1 MKKKTVAALCATVL
15 AMSALVGCGGSS
27 GAASSEPAAEAE
39 APAEETPAEEAAP
52 AEQAEADVVEET
64 ADAAADG
71 AGFTEYP
78 IFEDE
83 KVGFMNVSAVFFQA
97 VPMTAG
103 ATIKEQKAEDYDIH
117 LEADISALENTLGY
131 EKGSWVPYLTVD
143 YKVAAG
149 NEVKA
154 EGTFMEMAASDG
166 PHYGANIKL
175 PDAGKYELTIT
186 THSPADNDYLIHSDA
201 LTGPGGK
208 FEDYFKNGE
217 PLSVTK
223 TWDYTGPVKV

>member
-1 MKKKTVAALCATVL
+1 MKKILAIICAAAMAVTATAALA
-15 AMSALVGCGGSS
+15 GCGSNN
-27 GAASSEPAAEAE
+27 ASSSKTESKATESKADESK
-39 APAEETPAEEAAP
+39 AEETKAEESA
-52 AEQAEADVVEET
+52 
-64 ADAAADG
+64 AAADD

-83 KVGFMNVSAVFFQA
+83 TVGFMNVSAVFFQA

-143 YKVAAG
+143 YKVTAG
-149 NEVKA
+149 SETKA

-175 PDAGKYELTIT
+175 PDAGTYELTIT
-186 THSPADNDYLIHSDA
+186 IHSPADNDYLIHSDA
-201 LTGPGGK
+201 LTGPGGT
-208 FEDYFKNGE
+208 FDDYFKNGE

-223 TWDYTGPVKV
+223 TWEYTGPVKV

>member
-1 MKKKTVAALCATVL
+1 MKKILAIICAAAMAVTATTAL
-15 AMSALVGCGGSS
+15 AGCGNNN
-27 GAASSEPAAEAE
+27 ASSSKTESKATESKVAETK
-39 APAEETPAEEAAP
+39 AEETKAEESA
-52 AEQAEADVVEET
+52 
-64 ADAAADG
+64 AAADD

-83 KVGFMNVSAVFFQA
+83 TVGFMNVSAVFFQA

-143 YKVAAG
+143 YKVTAG
-149 NEVKA
+149 SETKA

-175 PDAGKYELTIT
+175 PDAGTYELTIT
-186 THSPADNDYLIHSDA
+186 IHSPADNDYLIHSDA
-201 LTGPGGK
+201 LTGPGGT
-208 FEDYFKNGE
+208 FDDYFKNGE

-223 TWDYTGPVKV
+223 TWEYTGPVKV

>member
-1 MKKKTVAALCATVL
+1 MKKILAIICAAAMAVTATAALT
-15 AMSALVGCGGSS
+15 GCGNN
-27 GAASSEPAAEAE
+27 ASSSSSNASSSSAADSK
-39 APAEETPAEEAAP
+39 AEETKAEETKADD
-52 AEQAEADVVEET
+52 AED
-64 ADAAADG
+64 

-83 KVGFMNVSAVFFQA
+83 QVGFMNVSAVFFQA

-186 THSPADNDYLIHSDA
+186 IHSPADNDYLIHSDA
-201 LTGPGGK
+201 LTGPGGT

-217 PLSVTK
+217 PLTVTK

>member
-1 MKKKTVAALCATVL
+1 MRKILAIICAAAMAVTATTAL
-15 AMSALVGCGGSS
+15 AGCGSNN
-27 GAASSEPAAEAE
+27 ASSSKTESKATESKADETK
-39 APAEETPAEEAAP
+39 AEETKAEESA
-52 AEQAEADVVEET
+52 
-64 ADAAADG
+64 AAADD

-83 KVGFMNVSAVFFQA
+83 TVGFMNVSAVFFQA

-117 LEADISALENTLGY
+117 LEADISALENSLGY

-143 YKVAAG
+143 YKVTAG
-149 NEVKA
+149 SETKA

-175 PDAGKYELTIT
+175 PDAGTYELTIT
-186 THSPADNDYLIHSDA
+186 IHSPADNDYLIHSDA
-201 LTGPGGK
+201 LTGPGGT
-208 FEDYFKNGE
+208 FDDYFKNGE
-217 PLSVTK
+217 PLSITK
-223 TWDYTGPVKV
+223 TWEYTGPVMV

>member
-1 MKKKTVAALCATVL
+1 MKKILAIICAAAMAVTATTAL
-15 AMSALVGCGGSS
+15 AGCGSNN
-27 GAASSEPAAEAE
+27 ASSSKTESKATESKADETK
-39 APAEETPAEEAAP
+39 AEETKAEESA
-52 AEQAEADVVEET
+52 
-64 ADAAADG
+64 AAADD

-83 KVGFMNVSAVFFQA
+83 TVGFMNVSAVFFQA

-143 YKVAAG
+143 YKVTAG
-149 NEVKA
+149 SETKA

-175 PDAGKYELTIT
+175 PDAGTYELTIT
-186 THSPADNDYLIHSDA
+186 IHSPADNDYLIHSDA
-201 LTGPGGK
+201 LTGPGGT
-208 FEDYFKNGE
+208 FDDYFKNGE
-217 PLSVTK
+217 PLSITK
-223 TWDYTGPVKV
+223 TWEYTGPVKV

>member
-1 MKKKTVAALCATVL
+1 MKKILAIICAAAMAVTATAALSGCANSDAGASKADT
-15 AMSALVGCGGSS
+15 SASQKDDTS
-27 GAASSEPAAEAE
+27 KAEDSKAE
-39 APAEETPAEEAAP
+39 
-52 AEQAEADVVEET
+52 DT
-64 ADAAADG
+64 ADDGADD

-83 KVGFMNVSAVFFQA
+83 QVGFMNVSAVFFQA

-131 EKGSWVPYLTVD
+131 ELGSWVPYLTVD
-143 YKVAAG
+143 YKVTDG
-149 NEVKA
+149 KETKA

-175 PDAGKYELTIT
+175 PDAGTYELTIT
-186 THSPADNDYLIHSDA
+186 IHSPADNDYLIHSDA
-201 LTGPGGK
+201 LTGPGGT
-208 FEDYFKNGE
+208 FDDYFKNGE

-223 TWDYTGPVKV
+223 TWEYTGPVKV

>member
-1 MKKKTVAALCATVL
+1 MKKILAIICAAAMAVTATTAL
-15 AMSALVGCGGSS
+15 AGCGSNN
-27 GAASSEPAAEAE
+27 ASSSKTESKATESKADETK
-39 APAEETPAEEAAP
+39 AEETKAEESA
-52 AEQAEADVVEET
+52 
-64 ADAAADG
+64 AAADD

-83 KVGFMNVSAVFFQA
+83 TVGFMNVSAVFFQA

-143 YKVAAG
+143 YKVTAG
-149 NEVKA
+149 SETKA

-175 PDAGKYELTIT
+175 PDAGTYELTIT
-186 THSPADNDYLIHSDA
+186 IHSPADNDYLIHSDA
-201 LTGPGGK
+201 LTGPGGT
-208 FEDYFKNGE
+208 FDDYFTNGE

-223 TWDYTGPVKV
+223 TWEYTGPVKV

>member
-1 MKKKTVAALCATVL
+1 MKKILAIICAAAMAVTAT
-15 AMSALVGCGGSS
+15 SALAGCGSNNTSS
-27 GAASSEPAAEAE
+27 SKTESKATESKAEESKAEA
-39 APAEETPAEEAAP
+39 T
-52 AEQAEADVVEET
+52 QAEADP
-64 ADAAADG
+64 AAADD

-83 KVGFMNVSAVFFQA
+83 TVGFMNVSAVFFQA

-143 YKVAAG
+143 YKVTAG
-149 NEVKA
+149 SEVKA

-175 PDAGKYELTIT
+175 PDAGTYELTIT
-186 THSPADNDYLIHSDA
+186 IHSPADNDYLIHSDA
-201 LTGPGGK
+201 LTGPGGT
-208 FEDYFKNGE
+208 FDDYFKNGE

-223 TWDYTGPVKV
+223 TWEYTGPVKV

>member
-1 MKKKTVAALCATVL
+1 MKKILAIICAAAMAVTATT
-15 AMSALVGCGGSS
+15 ALSGCGSTETSS
-27 GAASSEPAAEAE
+27 SSAAESKAE
-39 APAEETPAEEAAP
+39 DSKAEDTKAEDSAVDD
-52 AEQAEADVVEET
+52 AED
-64 ADAAADG
+64 

-83 KVGFMNVSAVFFQA
+83 EVGFMNVSAVFFQA

-131 EKGSWVPYLTVD
+131 ELGSWVPYLTVD

-149 NEVKA
+149 DEVKA

-175 PDAGKYELTIT
+175 PDAGTYELTIT
-186 THSPADNDYLIHSDA
+186 IHSPADNDYLIHSDA
-201 LTGPGGK
+201 LTGPGGT
-208 FEDYFKNGE
+208 FDDYFKNGE

-223 TWDYTGPVKV
+223 TWEYTGPVKV

>member
-1 MKKKTVAALCATVL
+1 MKKILAIICAAAMAVTATTAL
-15 AMSALVGCGGSS
+15 AGCGSNN
-27 GAASSEPAAEAE
+27 ASSSKTESKATESK
-39 APAEETPAEEAAP
+39 AEETKAEETK
-52 AEQAEADVVEET
+52 AEESA
-64 ADAAADG
+64 AAADD

-83 KVGFMNVSAVFFQA
+83 TVGFMNVSAVFFQA

-143 YKVAAG
+143 YKVTAG
-149 NEVKA
+149 SETKA

-175 PDAGKYELTIT
+175 PDAGTYELTIT
-186 THSPADNDYLIHSDA
+186 IHSPADNDYLIHSDA
-201 LTGPGGK
+201 LTGPGGT
-208 FEDYFKNGE
+208 FDDYFKNGE

-223 TWDYTGPVKV
+223 TWEYTGPVKV

>member
-1 MKKKTVAALCATVL
+1 MKKILAIICAAAMAVTATAAL
-15 AMSALVGCGGSS
+15 SGCGSTETSS
-27 GAASSEPAAEAE
+27 DTSSAAESKAE
-39 APAEETPAEEAAP
+39 DSKAEETKAE
-52 AEQAEADVVEET
+52 DS
-64 ADAAADG
+64 AADDAED

-83 KVGFMNVSAVFFQA
+83 EVGFMNVSAVFFQA

-131 EKGSWVPYLTVD
+131 ELGSWVPYLTVD

-149 NEVKA
+149 DEVKA

-175 PDAGKYELTIT
+175 PDAGTYELTIT
-186 THSPADNDYLIHSDA
+186 IHSPADNDYLIHSDA
-201 LTGPGGK
+201 LTGPGGT
-208 FEDYFKNGE
+208 FDDYFKNGE

-223 TWDYTGPVKV
+223 TWEYTGPVKV

>member
-1 MKKKTVAALCATVL
+1 MKKILAIICAAAMAVTATAALA
-15 AMSALVGCGGSS
+15 GCGSNN
-27 GAASSEPAAEAE
+27 ASSSKTESKATESKADESK
-39 APAEETPAEEAAP
+39 AEETKAEESA
-52 AEQAEADVVEET
+52 
-64 ADAAADG
+64 AAADD

-83 KVGFMNVSAVFFQA
+83 TVGFMNVSAVFFQA
-97 VPMTAG
+97 VSMTAG

-143 YKVAAG
+143 YKVTAG
-149 NEVKA
+149 SETKA

-175 PDAGKYELTIT
+175 PDAGTYELTIT
-186 THSPADNDYLIHSDA
+186 IHSPADNDYLIHSDA
-201 LTGPGGK
+201 LTGPGGT
-208 FEDYFKNGE
+208 FDDYFKNGE

-223 TWDYTGPVKV
+223 TWEYTGPVKV

>member
-1 MKKKTVAALCATVL
+1 MKKILAILCAAAMAVTATAALA
-15 AMSALVGCGGSS
+15 GCGNSTSS
-27 GAASSEPAAEAE
+27 SSSKADSSAAESKDEESKAE
-39 APAEETPAEEAAP
+39 DAKAE
-52 AEQAEADVVEET
+52 DT
-64 ADAAADG
+64 ADAEEDP
-71 AGFTEYP
+71 GFKEYP

-83 KVGFMNVSAVFFQA
+83 EVGFMNVSAVFFQA

-149 NEVKA
+149 DEVKA

-175 PDAGKYELTIT
+175 PDAGTYELTIT
-186 THSPADNDYLIHSDA
+186 IHSPADNDYLIHSDA
-201 LTGPGGK
+201 LTGPGGT
-208 FEDYFKNGE
+208 FDDYFKNGE

-223 TWDYTGPVKV
+223 TWEYTGPVKV

>member
-1 MKKKTVAALCATVL
+1 MKKILAIICAAAMAVTATAALA
-15 AMSALVGCGGSS
+15 GCGSNNTSS
-27 GAASSEPAAEAE
+27 SKTESKATESKAEESKAEA
-39 APAEETPAEEAAP
+39 T
-52 AEQAEADVVEET
+52 QAEADP
-64 ADAAADG
+64 AAADD

-83 KVGFMNVSAVFFQA
+83 TVGFMNVSAVFFQA

-143 YKVAAG
+143 YKVTAG
-149 NEVKA
+149 SEVKA

-175 PDAGKYELTIT
+175 PDAGTYELTIT
-186 THSPADNDYLIHSDA
+186 IHSPADNDYLIHSDA
-201 LTGPGGK
+201 LTGPGGT
-208 FEDYFKNGE
+208 FDDYFKNGE

-223 TWDYTGPVKV
+223 TWEYTGPVKV